1 MDSKH
6 IHSCMNGTNEVL
18 SKFGELED
26 AMKTHFGK
34 VDPRLMVDMI
44 FRHRGS
50 KKDPIYT
57 LEVFIKP
64 NQNTDQIREMIIER
78 TGMVPAFYDSG
89 THVVVAH
96 KISFE
101 LLKEM
106 NDRDFVE
113 SIKGTYS
120 GSGIASIGPTYER

>member
-1 MDSKH
+1 
-6 IHSCMNGTNEVL
+6 MNGTNEVL

>member
-1 MDSKH
+1 
-6 IHSCMNGTNEVL
+6 MNGPNEVL

-44 FRHRGS
+44 FRHRSG
-50 KKDPIYT
+50 KKNPIYT
-57 LEVFIKP
+57 LEVFIIP
-64 NQNTDQIREMIIER
+64 NQSTDQLREMIIER

-89 THVVVAH
+89 THIVVAH
-96 KISFE
+96 KVSFE
-101 LLKEM
+101 LLKEI
-106 NDRDFVE
+106 NDFDFVE

>member
-1 MDSKH
+1 MS
-6 IHSCMNGTNEVL
+6 GPNEVL
-18 SKFGELED
+18 SRFGELED
-26 AMKTHFGK
+26 VIKTHYGK
-34 VDPRLMVDMI
+34 VDPRLLVDMI
-44 FRHRGS
+44 FRQRGT

-89 THVVVAH
+89 THIVVAH
-96 KISFE
+96 KVSFE
-101 LLKEM
+101 LLKEI
-106 NDRDFVE
+106 NDIDWVE

>member
-1 MDSKH
+1 
-6 IHSCMNGTNEVL
+6 MNGPNEVL

-44 FRHRGS
+44 FRHRSG
-50 KKDPIYT
+50 KKNPIYT
-57 LEVFIKP
+57 LEVFIIP
-64 NQNTDQIREMIIER
+64 NQSTDQLREMIIER

-89 THVVVAH
+89 THIVVAH
-96 KISFE
+96 KVSFE
-101 LLKEM
+101 LLKEI
-106 NDRDFVE
+106 NDFDFVE

-120 GSGIASIGPTYER
+120 GSGIASIGPVYER

>member
-1 MDSKH
+1 
-6 IHSCMNGTNEVL
+6 MNGTNEVL

-64 NQNTDQIREMIIER
+64 NQNTDQIREIIIER

>member
-1 MDSKH
+1 MS
-6 IHSCMNGTNEVL
+6 GPNEVL

-34 VDPRLMVDMI
+34 VDPRLIVDMI
-44 FRHRGS
+44 FRHRGG
-50 KKDPIYT
+50 KEDPIYT

-64 NQNTDQIREMIIER
+64 NQSTDQIREMIIER

-89 THVVVAH
+89 THIVVAH

-101 LLKEM
+101 LLKEI
-106 NDRDFVE
+106 NDFDYVE

-120 GSGIASIGPTYER
+120 GSGIASIGPVYEQ

>member
-1 MDSKH
+1 
-6 IHSCMNGTNEVL
+6 MNGTNEVL

-101 LLKEM
+101 LLKEI